1 LQPLIDPNTREP
13 AGSEIQEAV
22 FPEALM
28 RQEVSGDRFIQIPEE
43 VRGVYPLW
51 KPTSSF
57 RSTRSEGM
65 SKAKAGS
72 YSNYGGIGPPLARK
86 NETIEEVTG

>member
-1 LQPLIDPNTREP
+1 LEPLIDPNTREF
-13 AGSEIQEAV
+13 ADAEMLEAV

-51 KPTSSF
+51 KPMSSF
-57 RSTRSEGM
+57 RSTRSEGT
-65 SKAKAGS
+65 SKAEAGTC
-72 YSNYGGIGPPLARK
+72 YNYWGIGPPLARK